1 MKKMM
6 KWITLALAA
15 LSLSVMFTACAPSS
29 IENAKAKMVKAGYDV
44 NDTLTDGFI
53 EGCIGGF
60 TASEGLFSDDKLT
73 AYLFEST
80 DAAKAYAE
88 SRGES
93 VTQKGKWVFSG
104 SKDAVEDF
112 LAFGL

>member
-1 MKKMM
+1 MKKMI
-6 KWITLALAA
+6 KWFSLALAA
-15 LSLSVMFTACAPSS
+15 LSLSAMLAACAPSS

-53 EGCIGGF
+53 EGCVGGF
-60 TASEGLFSDDKLT
+60 TASEGLLSDDKLT
-73 AYLFEST
+73 AYFFEST

-88 SRGES
+88 KRGDS

-104 SKDAVEDF
+104 SKDAIEDF